1 MASPLER
8 FDVKAAALSVGLHGV
23 LFLFLWFSAS
33 HEAPAREFVTY
44 EVELVS
50 PAPPAPADEPE
61 IATEELVVE
70 TPEPEPLPPEPER
83 REEVVPVDEPDAPE
97 PDPPFEPATEQTA
110 DPAEEEVEAAAPDSP
125 LEEEVEEAGEGISVR
140 LEGLRRDY
148 PEYYD
153 NIIRQIR
160 RCFRWQQGG
169 GWSTTVLFMIR
180 RDGTT
185 PDIEFGSRSGNVAFD
200 FAAMGA
206 VDCAGKGQF
215 GSFSAEMPFEGI
227 EVEFSFRP
235 PGELPSP
242 LGQPAEGVPRGA
254 S

>member
-1 MASPLER
+1 MDRPRER
-8 FDVKAAALSVGLHGV
+8 FDAKAAALSVGLHV
-23 LFLFLWFSAS
+23 VAFLFLWFGTSR
-33 HEAPAREFVTY
+33 EAPAREFVTY
-44 EVELVS
+44 EIELVS

-70 TPEPEPLPPEPER
+70 TPEPEPLPPEPED

-97 PDPPFEPATEQTA
+97 PDTPSEPAAEQTS

-148 PEYYD
+148 PEYYE
-153 NIIRQIR
+153 NIILQIR
-160 RCFRWQQGG
+160 RCFRWPQGG

-180 RDGTT
+180 RDGTA
-185 PDIEFGSRSGNVAFD
+185 PDIEFVSRSGNVAFD

-206 VDCAGKGQF
+206 VDCAGKGRF
-215 GSFSAEMPFEGI
+215 GSFSDEMPFERI
-227 EVEFSFRP
+227 EVEFIFRP
-235 PGELPSP
+235 SGELPSP
-242 LGQPAEGVPRGA
+242 LGQPAEGLVR
-254 S
+254 